1 MSTLTTEGVFDGI
14 PSRKDLKKHEELRK
28 RVVDCKNSMFND
40 VDKMKELL
48 GRDFDYLM
56 RNIAENH
63 FTKTFKEMFADQK
76 PNPRYKYYPP
86 EVKGSTYKRG
96 EAGSHHTDL
105 RRFLLNIDDT
115 IKSLCLLLRY
125 AMENRQKCI
134 DQKSY
139 DDTFHQRDLNIL
151 RGENE
156 GLKAKNDELEQ
167 SIKDLYAEHA
177 ELEKAF
183 GEEIRKNDALE
194 RSISEYMVENAEL
207 ENKNDKQDHEIRR
220 LEASNATWKKAVE
233 KAEKSKTTGE
243 ETDWDILGLVEDSP
257 IEDVK
262 KQAKLM
268 LLINHP
274 DKSGQLKL
282 LANREKAEA
291 RYKRIKNAEESLKEK
306 LRKRAIKANP
316 DITEDELSK
325 YAVRFGTSNPFIV

>member
-40 VDKMKELL
+40 VDEMKKSL
-48 GRDFDYLM
+48 GHDFDYLM
-56 RNIAENH
+56 KHIAENY

-105 RRFLLNIDDT
+105 KRFLSNINDT
-115 IKSLCLLLRY
+115 IRSLCLLLRY

-151 RGENE
+151 RGENDR
-156 GLKAKNDELEQ
+156 LKAKN
-167 SIKDLYAEHA
+167 A
-177 ELEKAF
+177 ELEKHLM
-183 GEEIRKNDALE
+183 KAL
-194 RSISEYMVENAEL
+194 N
-207 ENKNDKQDHEIRR
+207 
-220 LEASNATWKKAVE
+220 
-233 KAEKSKTTGE
+233 SKTTGE
-243 ETDWDILGLVEDSP
+243 ESEWDILGLVEDSP

-262 KQAKLM
+262 KQSKLM

-282 LANREKAEA
+282 PANREKAEA
-291 RYKRIKNAEESLKEK
+291 RYERIKNATESLKKK
-306 LRKRAIKANP
+306 LKQQAIDADSN
-316 DITEDELSK
+316 ITEEELSK